1 MTATRAFDLAL
12 WVPTPANVGDG
23 VVVNALGP
31 PFTSVFAP
39 LVVGSKPGVTVGNS
53 MPAATAQN
61 QILLSG
67 PGPNFAWG
75 LVLNPA
81 AAASVPPAT
90 AQYQLIMADAA
101 LTWQDTTIGV
111 VLGLGGAVTISQG
124 GTFVQAANL
133 VFTAAAALTT
143 RIDGGDPTLSKIDNF
158 SFDSGTF

>member
-31 PFTSVFAP
+31 PFTSTFAP
-39 LVVGSKPGVTVGNS
+39 LVQGTKPGITIGNS

-67 PGPNFAWG
+67 PGPSFAWS

-90 AQYQLIMADAA
+90 AQYQMLMSDAA

-124 GTFVQAANL
+124 GTFVAAANL
-133 VFTAAAALTT
+133 VFTPAAALAT
-143 RIDGGDPTLSKIDNF
+143 RIDGGDPTLSRLDNF
-158 SFDSGTF
+158 SLDSGQF